1 MAELVASPLIN
12 GRSYGWGDIVVNVGA
27 LPITGITAI
36 KYEEEQEKEDVYGAG
51 RRPVARG
58 YGRIKASASITLSVE
73 TVMAL
78 TGSAREGQL
87 NRMAPFTITVLY
99 QPESGPIIKDV
110 LMNCE
115 FKKQSRD
122 WKEGDMKK
130 EVELELLVSHIEWN
144 R

>member
-1 MAELVASPLIN
+1 MSVQTTSPLIN
-12 GRSYGWGDIVVNVGA
+12 GRSYGWGDIIINVGA
-27 LPITGITAI
+27 LPVTGVTAI

-78 TGSAREGQL
+78 TGSCREGQL
-87 NRMAPFTITVLY
+87 NRMSPFNITVTY
-99 QPESGPIIKDV
+99 QPESGPIVCDV

-122 WKEGDMKK
+122 WKEGDMKNQ
-130 EVELELLVSHIEWN
+130 VELELLVSHIEWN

>member
-1 MAELVASPLIN
+1 MATKTSPLIN
-12 GRSYGWGDIVVNVGA
+12 GRSYGWGDIIVTVGP
-27 LPITGITAI
+27 LEVTGITAI

-51 RRPVARG
+51 RYPVARG
-58 YGRIKASASITLSVE
+58 YGRVKASASITLSVE
-73 TVMAL
+73 TVVAL
-78 TGSAREGQL
+78 AASARDGQL

-99 QPESGPIIKDV
+99 QPESGPIIRDV

-130 EVELELLVSHIEWN
+130 EVELELLVSNIVWN
-144 R
+144 K

>member
-1 MAELVASPLIN
+1 MSIETTSPLIN
-12 GRSYGWGDIVVNVGA
+12 GRAYGWGDIIVTVGA
-27 LPITGITAI
+27 LPVTGITAI
-36 KYEEEQEKEDVYGAG
+36 KYEEEQEKEDVYGSG
-51 RRPVARG
+51 RYPVARG
-58 YGRIKASASITLSVE
+58 YGRVKASASITLSVE

-78 TGSAREGQL
+78 TGSSRDGQL

-99 QPESGPIIKDV
+99 QPESGPIIRDV

-122 WKEGDMKK
+122 WKEGDMKNQ
-130 EVELELLVSHIEWN
+130 VELELLVSHIVWN

>member
-1 MAELVASPLIN
+1 MSELNASPLIN
-12 GRSYGWGDIVVNVGA
+12 GRSYGWGDIIVTVGA
-27 LPITGITAI
+27 LPVTGITAI

-51 RRPVARG
+51 RYPVARG
-58 YGRIKASASITLSVE
+58 YGRVKASASISLSVE

-78 TGSAREGQL
+78 AASSRDGQL

-99 QPESGPIIKDV
+99 QPESGPIVRDV

-115 FKKQSRD
+115 FKKQTRD

-130 EVELELLVSHIEWN
+130 EVELELLVSNIVWN
-144 R
+144 K

>member
-1 MAELVASPLIN
+1 MSIQTASPLIN
-12 GRSYGWGDIVVNVGA
+12 GRSYGWGDIIINVGP
-27 LPITGITAI
+27 LTVTGVTAI

-78 TGSAREGQL
+78 TGSSRDGQL
-87 NRMAPFTITVLY
+87 NRMAPFPITVLY
-99 QPESGPIIKDV
+99 QPESGPIIRDV

>member
-27 LPITGITAI
+27 LPVTGITAI

>member
-1 MAELVASPLIN
+1 MSVQVTSPLIN
-12 GRSYGWGDIVVNVGA
+12 GRSYGWGDIVVHVGA
-27 LPITGITAI
+27 LPVTGITAI

-78 TGSAREGQL
+78 TASAREGQL
-87 NRMAPFTITVLY
+87 NRMAPFTISVLY

-122 WKEGDMKK
+122 WKEGDMKNQ
-130 EVELELLVSHIEWN
+130 VELELLVSHIEWN

>member
-1 MAELVASPLIN
+1 MAELAASPLIN

>member
-1 MAELVASPLIN
+1 MSTEVVSPLIN

-78 TGSAREGQL
+78 TASAREGQL
-87 NRMAPFTITVLY
+87 NRMAPFTIIVSYL
-99 QPESGPIIKDV
+99 PESGPIIKDV

>member
-1 MAELVASPLIN
+1 MAELAASPLIN

-27 LPITGITAI
+27 LPVTGITSI

-78 TGSAREGQL
+78 TASAREGQL
-87 NRMAPFTITVLY
+87 NRMAPFTISVLY

>member
-27 LPITGITAI
+27 LPVTGITAI

-51 RRPVARG
+51 RRPVARV

-73 TVMAL
+73 TAMAL
-78 TGSAREGQL
+78 AATAKDGQL
-87 NRMAPFTITVLY
+87 NRLAPFTITVTY
-99 QPESGPIIKDV
+99 QPESGPIMRDV
-110 LMNCE
+110 LKNCE